1 MTEIEISLHIDASPS
16 TVFRYFVDPQRMREW
31 MGIAVDLDPR
41 PGGVYRV
48 EVTSGQIVLGV
59 FLEVVPDER
68 IVFSFGWE
76 GNDGVPP
83 ASTTVE
89 VVLSRHGD
97 GTVVRLRHLGLPD
110 DDALRQHG
118 YGWEHYGARLAIAA
132 MGGDPGPDVYPIDQ
146 PESGSSSTTGV

>member
-1 MTEIEISLHIDASPS
+1 VTDIEISLHVDASPS
-16 TVFRYFVDPQRMREW
+16 TVFRYLVDPERMREW

-41 PGGVYRV
+41 PGGTYRV
-48 EVTSGQIVLGV
+48 ELASGQVMAGA

-68 IVFSFGWE
+68 VVFSFGWE

-89 VVLSRHGD
+89 VVLSRAGD

-110 DDALRQHG
+110 DDAGRQHG
-118 YGWEHYGARLAIAA
+118 RGWQHYGARLEIAA
-132 MGGDPGPDVYPIDQ
+132 TGDDPGPDVYPTDE
-146 PESGSSSTTGV
+146 PESGRSSTTSG